1 MAAVQNVVSFFKT
14 LGPHLVSGAALNNA
28 IGQGSLNAQDTIT
41 ALAGGGAAGAPN
53 LALGINRASVVASA
67 ADSVMLPPSLAS
79 NIVIFQ
85 NSGANACQVFANTVS
100 SLPAGTLDTIN
111 GTAGATGV
119 AVGAGKM
126 AIFCCYTTGAWVGP
140 VALA

>member
-1 MAAVQNVVSFFKT
+1 MAAVQTNVSFFKV
-14 LGPHLVSGAALNNA
+14 LAPHLVSGDSLNRS
-28 IGQGSLNAQDTIT
+28 IGAGSLNAQDTIT
-41 ALAGGGAAGAPN
+41 ALAGGGATGAPL

-67 ADSVMLPPSLAS
+67 ADSVMLPQSQATS
-79 NIVIFQ
+79 IVIFQ
-85 NSGANACQVFANTVS
+85 NSGASSCQVFANNVS

-119 AVGAGKM
+119 AVAAGKM
-126 AIFCCYTTGAWVGP
+126 AIFCCFTTGAWVGP

>member
-1 MAAVQNVVSFFKT
+1 MSAIQTFLNAFKI
-14 LGPHLVSGAALNNA
+14 LGPHMASGDTLNKT

-41 ALAGGGAAGAPN
+41 ALAGGGATGAAP
-53 LALGINRASVVASA
+53 LYLGMNRASVVATT
-67 ADSVMLPPSLAS
+67 ADSVMLPPSNAT

-85 NSGANACQVFANTVS
+85 NSGAQSCQVFANTTS
-100 SLPAGTLDTIN
+100 SLAAGTLDTIN

-119 AVGAGKM
+119 AVAAGKM
-126 AIFCCYTTGAWVGP
+126 AIFCCFTTGAWVGP